1 MAVGGTR
8 GAGAA
13 AVVDGGVMSR
23 LDDLGVPAI
32 INAAGAYTMYGGSR
46 LAPGVREA
54 MGEAAHTFVELDRL
68 QEHAGARIAELTGN
82 EACFI
87 ASGAAAGIA
96 IAIAACVAG
105 TNPAAIDA
113 FPLRGE
119 RDVVVQRS
127 QRNGYDYSAR
137 MTGVR
142 MVEIGVDGPPTREE
156 LMAAIGPTT
165 AAVLYFAGGYFA
177 EGALPLPE
185 VVAIAH
191 AAGVPVV
198 VDAAAQIPPVSNL
211 HQFTVGDGADL
222 AVFSGGKALR
232 GPQSTGLVLGR
243 ADLITACVANSSPR
257 HSIGRPMKV
266 GKEELLGIVAAV
278 EWAVATDDPADW
290 RACDSIV
297 KAWLAGLA
305 DVPGLIVER
314 REKGVIHEPRPH
326 VFISV
331 GPDAVTRD
339 AFLAALL
346 SGSPGV
352 ATRPFGDAWI
362 ALNPQFVEP
371 DEAAAVVARVREEVT
386 RRAPVEA

>member
-1 MAVGGTR
+1 
-8 GAGAA
+8 
-13 AVVDGGVMSR
+13 MSR
-23 LDDLGVPAI
+23 LDDLGVRSI

-54 MGEAAHTFVELDRL
+54 MGEAAHTFVELERL
-68 QEHAGARIAELTGN
+68 QERVGARIAELTGN

-105 TNPAAIDA
+105 TDPAAIDA

-119 RDVVVQRS
+119 REVVVQRS

-137 MTGVR
+137 MTGVC
-142 MVEIGVDGPPTREE
+142 MVEIGIDRPPARDE
-156 LMAAIGPTT
+156 LIAAIGPQT

-177 EGALPLPE
+177 DGALPLPE

-198 VDAAAQIPPVSNL
+198 VDAAAQIPPVLNL
-211 HQFTVGDGADL
+211 HRFTVDEGADL

-243 ADLITACVANSSPR
+243 AALIAACIANSSPR

-266 GKEELLGIVAAV
+266 GKEELLGIVTAV
-278 EWAVATDDPADW
+278 EWAVAEDGPANW
-290 RACDSIV
+290 RACDAIV
-297 KAWLAGLA
+297 RQWLAGLA

-314 REKGVIHEPRPH
+314 REKGVIHEPLPQ

-331 GPDAVTRD
+331 GAGAPARD
-339 AFLAALL
+339 VFLASLL
-346 SGSPGV
+346 AGSPGI
-352 ATRPFGDAWI
+352 ATRQSGDEWI

-371 DEAAAVVARVREEVT
+371 AEAAAVVTRIREEVAALSG
-386 RRAPVEA
+386 R